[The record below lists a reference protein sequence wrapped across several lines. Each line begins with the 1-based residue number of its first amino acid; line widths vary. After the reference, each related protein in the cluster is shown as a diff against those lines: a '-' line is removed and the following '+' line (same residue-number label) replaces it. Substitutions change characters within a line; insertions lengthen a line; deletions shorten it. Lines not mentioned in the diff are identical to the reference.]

1 MLWFLGL
8 FDPGWRDF
16 SVRVSNTEITILW
29 ILAALLGALLYHFF
43 LGKRGKVSAD
53 WEQKWQALDK
63 EYHEEKNRHHK
74 VKTQLDAALSKANS
88 FAASANELEKFKVKV
103 HDLQK
108 ELDLAKT
115 LAGKYKQE
123 FDAEHIKV
131 TSMMVDHS
139 EVEALRNRVKNQ
151 EKELQHARTENQK
164 IKTELDVALSEKVRL
179 SASMNESQV
188 VELKQ
193 KLQRLENDL
202 HSSRLM
208 VVKYQT
214 EANALE
220 EARKRASGDTLTA
233 DDKSSETESLRNKL
247 GQVETDLQKARQ
259 QLSELSN
266 LRSQFEALKAEK
278 EKWVNEAEV
287 QAKNAASALSLQDR
301 VSALEGEVVTLK
313 EQKNKAIA
321 ELDAAQK
328 EKNITSAA
336 ASEIQPLKDQ
346 LAVSLKS
353 IAEMESKLA
362 STLNALKVQEEKFAV
377 LLAEKNKLAQEL
389 ENVSI
394 PVKPDNLKR
403 IEGIGPKLEEML
415 NENNI
420 FTFSQLSNATNAALQ
435 AILDEGGE
443 AFRIHDPAT
452 WPEQAKLLSEGK
464 IEEFEKLTL
473 ALKGGRRVE

>member
-29 ILAALLGALLYHFF
+29 ILAALIGALLYHFF
-43 LGKRGKVSAD
+43 IGKKGKVSAE

-63 EYHEEKNRHHK
+63 ELHEEKNRHHK

-103 HDLQK
+103 HDLHK
-108 ELDLAKT
+108 ELELAKA

-123 FDAEHIKV
+123 FDLEHIKV

-151 EKELQHARTENQK
+151 EKELQVARTENQK
-164 IKTELDVALSEKVRL
+164 TKTELEIALSEKVRL

-188 VELKQ
+188 VEIKQ
-193 KLQRLENDL
+193 KLLRLENDL

-208 VVKYQT
+208 VIKYQT

-220 EARKRASGDTLTA
+220 EARKRASADILTT
-233 DDKSSETESLRNKL
+233 DDKSSETESLRNKV
-247 GQVETDLQKARQ
+247 GQLETDLQKTRQ
-259 QLSELSN
+259 QLSELAN
-266 LRSQFEALKAEK
+266 LRSQIEALKAEK
-278 EKWVNEAEV
+278 EKWVKEAEV
-287 QAKNAASALSLQDR
+287 QVKNAAAALSLQDK
-301 VSALEGEVVTLK
+301 VSVLEGEIVKLT
-313 EQKNKAIA
+313 EQKNKAFT
-321 ELDAAQK
+321 ELEAAQK
-328 EKNITSAA
+328 EKNITSTAA
-336 ASEIQPLKDQ
+336 NEIQPLKDQ
-346 LAVSLKS
+346 IASSVKSL
-353 IAEMESKLA
+353 AEMESELK
-362 STLNALKVQEEKFAV
+362 STLNTLKIQEDKFAA
-377 LLAEKNKLAQEL
+377 LLAENTRLNKALDE
-389 ENVSI
+389 VSLPI
-394 PVKPDNLKR
+394 KPDNLKR

-415 NENNI
+415 NENKI
-420 FTFSQLSNATNAALQ
+420 YTFSQLSNATITQLQ

-443 AFRIHDPAT
+443 AYRIHDPAT
-452 WPEQAKLLSEGK
+452 WPEQAQLLADGK

>member
-29 ILAALLGALLYHFF
+29 ILAALIGALLYHFF
-43 LGKRGKVSAD
+43 LGKKGKGSGE
-53 WEQKWQALDK
+53 WEVKWQALDK
-63 EYHEEKNRHHK
+63 ELHEEKNRHHK

-103 HDLQK
+103 HDLHK
-108 ELDLAKT
+108 ELEQVKT
-115 LAGKYKQE
+115 MAAKYKQDY
-123 FDAEHIKV
+123 DAEHTKV

-151 EKELQHARTENQK
+151 EKELQAARIENQK
-164 IKTELDVALSEKVRL
+164 TKSELEVALSEKVRL

-193 KLQRLENDL
+193 KLLRLENDL

-208 VVKYQT
+208 VIKYQT

-220 EARKRASGDTLTA
+220 EAKKRASA
-233 DDKSSETESLRNKL
+233 DISITDNKSSETESLRNKV
-247 GQVETDLQKARQ
+247 GQLETDLQKTRQ
-259 QLSELSN
+259 QLSELAS
-266 LRSQFEALKAEK
+266 LRSQYEALKAEK
-278 EKWVNEAEV
+278 NKWVSEAEV
-287 QAKNAASALSLQDR
+287 QSKNATSALSLQDK
-301 VSALEGEVVTLK
+301 VSALEGEIVKLT
-313 EQKNKAIA
+313 EQKNKAVS

-328 EKNITSAA
+328 EKNITSAV

-346 LAVSLKS
+346 IASSVKSL
-353 IAEMESKLA
+353 AEMESELK
-362 STLNALKVQEEKFAV
+362 STLNTLKIEEEKFAA
-377 LLAEKNKLAQEL
+377 LLTENKRLNKALDE
-389 ENVSI
+389 VSI

-415 NENNI
+415 NENKI
-420 FTFSQLSNATNAALQ
+420 FTFSQLSKATTLQLQ

-443 AFRIHDPAT
+443 AYRIHDPAT
-452 WPEQAKLLSEGK
+452 WPEQAQLLAEGK